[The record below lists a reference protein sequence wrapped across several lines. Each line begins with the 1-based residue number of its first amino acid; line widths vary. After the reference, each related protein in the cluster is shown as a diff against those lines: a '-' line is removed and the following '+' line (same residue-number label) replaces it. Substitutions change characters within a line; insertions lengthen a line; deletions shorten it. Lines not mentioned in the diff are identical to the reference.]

1 MYEILSNTYFFAHK
15 RNLFQCNAFFLN
27 KLPYIRYVC
36 KNNYLQYMT
45 RRHYS
50 SDQMCFY
57 LGCICIAFPET
68 DVCIYS
74 LVSVGFLLFH
84 LSCKVTFL
92 KRIIQTLKI
101 SGKVFTASK
110 FCVISSTLSR
120 QSVLFSAGRN
130 YHIANPRSSSK
141 RCQHHDKSFSP
152 SDIHSKNYFL
162 KSKLY
167 STSLNIGLRHQRI
180 YLKSQHVLEENNDAS
195 NTATFKYSKESFD
208 PTTYDSYFYVFNYH
222 PNFQR

>member
-1 MYEILSNTYFFAHK
+1 MA
-15 RNLFQCNAFFLN
+15 NLFDCLWCQITKKGSLFCFNAFYLN
-27 KLPYIRYVC
+27 ELHYIRYVC

-101 SGKVFTASK
+101 SGKVF
-110 FCVISSTLSR
+110 I
-120 QSVLFSAGRN
+120 
-130 YHIANPRSSSK
+130 
-141 RCQHHDKSFSP
+141 
-152 SDIHSKNYFL
+152 
-162 KSKLY
+162 
-167 STSLNIGLRHQRI
+167 
-180 YLKSQHVLEENNDAS
+180 AS
-195 NTATFKYSKESFD
+195 NFLCNLIHTIKAKCIMFCWPES
-208 PTTYDSYFYVFNYH
+208 Y
-222 PNFQR
+222 R